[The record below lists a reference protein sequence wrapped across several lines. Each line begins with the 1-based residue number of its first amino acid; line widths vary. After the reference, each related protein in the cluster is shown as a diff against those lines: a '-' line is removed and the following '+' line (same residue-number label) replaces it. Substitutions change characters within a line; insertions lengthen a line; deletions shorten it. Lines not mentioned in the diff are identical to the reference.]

1 MIPPAFFY
9 LPTEFDRNNKE
20 MGPRFH
26 VSFWDKVYRFT
37 KAADNIIGLVGQTL
51 SALCLIVVL
60 VSIFA
65 QVFCRFLLGFSLT
78 WSEEVGRYLLIW
90 ISFTGFGVLA
100 KEKMMISIVVVV
112 DLLPAKLKIA
122 AKILADLLSI
132 TFMGVVCYYGFLLV
146 EITMIQLTVVTE
158 IPMGYVYLII
168 PIGAA
173 FYIIHTIVGYID
185 LLRRDRKCSQ

>member
-1 MIPPAFFY
+1 
-9 LPTEFDRNNKE
+9 